1 MLPATLRRRL
11 TGGASPS
18 LLARARLVLLALA
31 VASDLAMVP
40 PLVGSRHAAAI
51 VGASVA
57 ILLALAAYWIRGY
70 RRATF
75 VVAAEPLEVLAVLVL
90 VHEVPGNPL
99 LPLLGLL
106 FRSLYG
112 SSLLAWARYF
122 AWMAALLAG
131 HAGRGAT
138 ELNADLLRAVGTGLV
153 PLMANFLRSSI
164 DRLEESERR
173 MKSLV
178 QNTTDVVTIVGPD
191 LSVRWQA
198 NSVLRVLGW
207 MPGDLLGKSFQ
218 EIVHEDDR
226 DQVRSYVAASGQQPG
241 LTQTLTLRLRHRS
254 GDVRHFEVVIAD
266 RRHDASVSG
275 FVLNMRDA
283 TERLGLER
291 DLRELAVQREYDALH
306 DPLTGLPNR
315 RSLFAA
321 LDEATRQANRVG
333 TQIALLLIDLDRFKE
348 LNDTLGHHVG
358 DEILREMRP
367 RLQGIVGDAGLLSR
381 LGGDEFAVLM
391 RPGADVGDARLYAYR
406 LLEAIARPFEYE
418 GLTLIL
424 EASVGIATFP
434 DPAADADTLL
444 RYADIAMYEAK
455 RQHSG
460 VEVYDPATNERSREN
475 LALLGELP
483 RAIERGE
490 LINHYQPKFDLTTGR
505 LTGVEALVRWEHPTR
520 GLLLPGTF
528 LPLVEHTGLM
538 RPLTLRVLGDAV
550 RQAALWQQQGLRIP
564 VAVNLSAPDLIDA
577 SLAEEV
583 SRQLSLH
590 QLRAKLLEVEVTERI
605 IATDPD
611 RINVTLGRLRGLG
624 VTIALDDFGTGSS
637 SLSYLRR
644 LPVQVLKID
653 RSFIRAASEGAPAD
667 VALVATIIGL
677 ADALQLK
684 SIAEG
689 IETAEERKL
698 LARLGCDEGQGFALG
713 RPMPAE
719 RIAEEFASAAL
730 ATGTLVA

>member
-1 MLPATLRRRL
+1 
-11 TGGASPS
+11 
-18 LLARARLVLLALA
+18 
-31 VASDLAMVP
+31 
-40 PLVGSRHAAAI
+40 
-51 VGASVA
+51 
-57 ILLALAAYWIRGY
+57 
-70 RRATF
+70 
-75 VVAAEPLEVLAVLVL
+75 
-90 VHEVPGNPL
+90 
-99 LPLLGLL
+99 
-106 FRSLYG
+106 
-112 SSLLAWARYF
+112 
-122 AWMAALLAG
+122 
-131 HAGRGAT
+131 
-138 ELNADLLRAVGTGLV
+138 
-153 PLMANFLRSSI
+153 
-164 DRLEESERR
+164 
-173 MKSLV
+173 
-178 QNTTDVVTIVGPD
+178 
-191 LSVRWQA
+191 
-198 NSVLRVLGW
+198 
-207 MPGDLLGKSFQ
+207 
-218 EIVHEDDR
+218 
-226 DQVRSYVAASGQQPG
+226 
-241 LTQTLTLRLRHRS
+241 
-254 GDVRHFEVVIAD
+254 
-266 RRHDASVSG
+266 
-275 FVLNMRDA
+275 
-283 TERLGLER
+283 
-291 DLRELAVQREYDALH
+291 
-306 DPLTGLPNR
+306 
-315 RSLFAA
+315 
-321 LDEATRQANRVG
+321 
-333 TQIALLLIDLDRFKE
+333 
-348 LNDTLGHHVG
+348 
-358 DEILREMRP
+358 
-367 RLQGIVGDAGLLSR
+367 
-381 LGGDEFAVLM
+381 
-391 RPGADVGDARLYAYR
+391 
-406 LLEAIARPFEYE
+406 
-418 GLTLIL
+418 
-424 EASVGIATFP
+424 
-434 DPAADADTLL
+434 
-444 RYADIAMYEAK
+444 MYEAK